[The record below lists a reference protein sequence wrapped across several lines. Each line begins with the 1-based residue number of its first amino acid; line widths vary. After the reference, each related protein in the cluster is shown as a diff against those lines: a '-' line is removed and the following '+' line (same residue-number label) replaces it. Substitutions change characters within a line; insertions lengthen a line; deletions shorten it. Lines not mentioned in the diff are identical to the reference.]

1 LNKLNIA
8 VDGPAGAGK
17 STVARLV
24 AKALGYVHID
34 TGSMYRAV
42 TWKML
47 QEEIAPEQ
55 SDKIAELAG
64 RMRIELLPGEHG
76 QRVLVDGR
84 DVTDEIRSLAVNRLV
99 GKVAQIPEVRRLLV
113 QKQRQMAAAKGVVL
127 DGRDIGTEVL
137 PDAEVKIFLTASV
150 KERAERRY
158 HELARVGQTIP
169 LEQLEKEIAERDRM
183 DEQREISPLV
193 QAPDAVLI
201 DSTDKTIEQVVDEVL
216 TLCRSRSGGGT

>member
-1 LNKLNIA
+1 
-8 VDGPAGAGK
+8 
-17 STVARLV
+17 
-24 AKALGYVHID
+24 
-34 TGSMYRAV
+34 MYRAV

>member
-1 LNKLNIA
+1 MNKLNIA